1 MISRTFVSS
10 LLTVLALIFLANS
23 ASAQAAPQTLK
34 HPQGDFVVANG
45 ARLWY
50 ESEGQGEPVLLI
62 AGGPGYAHSYFHP
75 FFSVLADTYRLI
87 YFDAF
92 GRGKSDRAKSTKEY
106 SFDRDV
112 EDIEALR
119 EALKLERLV
128 VLGHSYGGLVAQAYA
143 VRYPAAVKKLILS
156 DSPYN
161 AEVWQIGNDLINH
174 EVQNQFPE
182 IWEKVQQLRGQG
194 LHSSAK
200 EHQDSYWQFPLSLIF
215 YYHPSS
221 LGKQVFEFSPDV
233 YYQIA
238 GDDADFLIGGDIV
251 KLDFRTELKRLPMP
265 ILVLTGRFDRTLP
278 PRLMSEYKRFTPG
291 AEFVMFEQ
299 SGHDPFVEESAKYF
313 EVVRRF
319 LGR

>member
-1 MISRTFVSS
+1 MWGTQMISRTFVSS

-128 VLGHSYGGLVAQAYA
+128 V
-143 VRYPAAVKKLILS
+143 
-156 DSPYN
+156 
-161 AEVWQIGNDLINH
+161 
-174 EVQNQFPE
+174 
-182 IWEKVQQLRGQG
+182 
-194 LHSSAK
+194 
-200 EHQDSYWQFPLSLIF
+200 
-215 YYHPSS
+215 
-221 LGKQVFEFSPDV
+221 
-233 YYQIA
+233 
-238 GDDADFLIGGDIV
+238 
-251 KLDFRTELKRLPMP
+251 
-265 ILVLTGRFDRTLP
+265 
-278 PRLMSEYKRFTPG
+278 
-291 AEFVMFEQ
+291 
-299 SGHDPFVEESAKYF
+299 
-313 EVVRRF
+313 
-319 LGR
+319 